1 MSELDSKNSIPLY
14 PYFVIDE
21 VLYTLEKTKASSK
34 NIDGST
40 TTSEII
46 MIKGGTLTPFVINK
60 KELDSYDPNKK
71 ILLEILKRYYQLPES
86 LPDLEA
92 LKHFVKHSSIKSH
105 SQLRTLVLLA
115 YNTEI
120 VKSMETPKSYIEY
133 IKVMSG
139 GGSGSSN
146 QKYIFIAILIV
157 ILVIVIGYFFMK
169 RK

>member
-21 VLYTLEKTKASSK
+21 VLYTLEKTKASNK
-34 NIDGST
+34 NNDGST

-60 KELDSYDPNKK
+60 KELDGYDPNKK

-92 LKHFVKHSSIKSH
+92 LKHIVKNSSIKSH

-115 YNTEI
+115 YNTDI

-133 IKVMSG
+133 IKVMSSG
-139 GGSGSSN
+139 GVNSN
-146 QKYIFIAILIV
+146 QKYIVVAILII
-157 ILVIVIGYFFMK
+157 ILVIIIAYFIMT